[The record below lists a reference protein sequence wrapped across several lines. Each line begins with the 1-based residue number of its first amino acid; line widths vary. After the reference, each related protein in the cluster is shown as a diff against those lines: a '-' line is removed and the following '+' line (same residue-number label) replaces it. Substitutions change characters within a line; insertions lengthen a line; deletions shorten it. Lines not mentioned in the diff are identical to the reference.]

1 MKLSPS
7 ILASDLTD
15 LKNILKTIEN
25 QVDYLHLD
33 IMDGHFVPTL
43 SFGEVYVKLIKEH
56 SKIPLDVHLMVEN
69 PEKEVPKYFE
79 FEPFVITFHYEATNF
94 PVRLANEIK
103 KNNIRCGIS
112 INPKTPVEFL
122 EPFLEYIDLVLI
134 MSVEPGFYGQKF
146 IDFSVGKIKKLKE
159 LILKKNLPTQI
170 EVDGGINEKN
180 LGEVLKAGADIVVG
194 GASVFKGNI
203 LENIQKL
210 KSIKV

>member
-15 LKNILKTIEN
+15 LKHILKTIEN

-43 SFGEVYVKLIKEH
+43 SFGEVYVKLLKEH
-56 SKIPLDVHLMVEN
+56 SRIPLDVHLMVQN

-79 FEPFVITFHYEATNF
+79 FEPFVITFHYEATHF

-103 KNNIRCGIS
+103 KNNIQCGIS

-146 IDFSVGKIKKLKE
+146 LDFSIQKIQKLKE
-159 LILKKNLPTQI
+159 LILKKNLKTLI

-180 LGEVLKAGADIVVG
+180 LAEVLKAGADIVVS

-203 LENIQKL
+203 SENIEKL
-210 KSIKV
+210 KSIKI